1 MEERIGPQ
9 DVLDGDRA
17 VEKEFMGQALLLRRI
32 HEPGGLED
40 QVDDVPWGNTKEDED
55 DHGHRD
61 ERYGAKRQPP
71 REERP
76 HETPYRSSQ
85 TSWKRA

>member
-1 MEERIGPQ
+1 MEPIPDTIPDPITGEIPDPTG
-9 DVLDGDRA
+9 G
-17 VEKEFMGQALLLRRI
+17 
-32 HEPGGLED
+32 EPGGLED